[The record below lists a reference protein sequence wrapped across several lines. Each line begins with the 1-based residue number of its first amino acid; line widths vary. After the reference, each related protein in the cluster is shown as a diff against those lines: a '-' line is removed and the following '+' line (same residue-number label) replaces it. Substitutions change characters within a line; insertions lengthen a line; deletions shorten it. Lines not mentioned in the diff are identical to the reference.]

1 MHFVQRRT
9 DTLTVIL
16 KRVYFHDKSF
26 KKCPSKIIINFTFF
40 LFHRHTIYIYGV
52 LSFLW
57 FSKHLILYLLDAKIF
72 REIML
77 LHVKIHRQCVMKL
90 YYIGALHYYYY
101 MTM

>member
-1 MHFVQRRT
+1 MTKALKNVHRK
-9 DTLTVIL
+9 LSSIL
-16 KRVYFHDKSF
+16 H
-26 KKCPSKIIINFTFF
+26 FF